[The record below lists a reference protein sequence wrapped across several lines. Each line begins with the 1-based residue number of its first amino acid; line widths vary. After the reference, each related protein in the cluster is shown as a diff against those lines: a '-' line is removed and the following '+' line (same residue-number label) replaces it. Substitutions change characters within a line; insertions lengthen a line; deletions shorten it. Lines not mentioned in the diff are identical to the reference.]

1 MVFENRNF
9 SIFQV
14 ESQVSVGLPC
24 QEFIHVKVIASSV
37 SLATACTGCVNSC
50 ASGLVLSLTQATSSA
65 WTGGGGGFTTY
76 QFSWL
81 APSAT
86 SATIQFQFYTT
97 TSGNY
102 WDVDNVS
109 AKNTSGTELIANG
122 GLSTKASWNEACGIS
137 SCASIQN
144 YGPSSSP
151 NYWVN
156 CINSTNYYSVSQTFP
171 ILPCGTYNITFQMA
185 RYKGSTNTANAFV
198 YIY

>member
-1 MVFENRNF
+1 M
-9 SIFQV
+9 
-14 ESQVSVGLPC
+14 
-24 QEFIHVKVIASSV
+24 
-37 SLATACTGCVNSC
+37 SLATACAVCTSSC
-50 ASGLVLSLTQATSSA
+50 ASGLLLSLSQANSTA
-65 WTGGGGGFTTY
+65 WLSGGGGFTTY

-86 SATIQFQFYTT
+86 SATIQFQFFTT

-109 AKNTSGTELIANG
+109 VKSISGTEVITNG
-122 GLSTKASWNEACGIS
+122 GLSSKSSWTETCGIG

-144 YGPSSSP
+144 YGPSLSP

-156 CINSTNYYSVSQTFP
+156 CISSSNYYSVSQTFP
-171 ILPCGTYNITFQMA
+171 ILACGTYNITFQMA